1 MFDGAVDPWLEIY
14 RPETAY
20 KLKALGGETYNSP
33 LPTTSRESTT
43 TVVDRVYRCV
53 YIYIYIF
60 VQVLIQKSIG
70 RSVCL
75 SVCLSV

>member
-1 MFDGAVDPWLEIY
+1 MFDGAVDPWFEIY

-53 YIYIYIF
+53 YIYIKIYIYIF

-75 SVCLSV
+75 SV